1 MIAARSNLMSARPFS
16 VAQSGPQRPQRPG
29 WVARRPKNEPRQGR
43 KMRQSALANYQPTD
57 TLYLWYLADPS
68 RPIQIGEMN
77 LVRSTQGVSLRYAD
91 GWLQN
96 GFPLSEDLPLIGQ
109 EFLPTE
115 RGTAAGAVDDARPDR
130 WGERVIRF
138 IDKPKRLS
146 LLEYLFFAGDDRF
159 GALSVSTSPTEY
171 LPRRLGPLPAL
182 ADADEIQE
190 LIRKVQNNEVVP
202 QSQERLISPGA
213 TMGGARPKALVNIGS
228 DQWVIKFADGD
239 PADTPLIEHAAMT
252 LAQKASIRVAE
263 TRPVRLI
270 HGHAVAIKR
279 FDRAGSRRLHSL
291 SARVA
296 LQAAAEGFG
305 YPELA
310 QLLRRKGVV
319 DGDLYVAHM
328 RELFRR
334 MVFNI
339 LIDNTDDHEKNH
351 ALLVT
356 DSQQYEL
363 SPAYDVLPSGQALG
377 FQQMRVGDQQAD
389 ATMINA
395 LSMSRMFSLTKD
407 EAVAQVR
414 SVAGVVDGWK
424 EHFAQSGVTAGD
436 IDLYAQHIDRPFLK
450 EQRDEIRQ

>member
-1 MIAARSNLMSARPFS
+1 
-16 VAQSGPQRPQRPG
+16 
-29 WVARRPKNEPRQGR
+29 
-43 KMRQSALANYQPTD
+43 
-57 TLYLWYLADPS
+57 LWYLAQPS
-68 RPIQIGEMN
+68 RPLLIGSIN

-91 GWLQN
+91 DWLQS

-115 RGTAAGAVDDARPDR
+115 RSTAAGSVDDARPDR

-138 IDKPKRLS
+138 IDKPRRLS

-159 GALSVSTSPTEY
+159 GALGVSTSPTQY

-182 ADADEIQE
+182 ADANEIQE

-202 QSQERLISPGA
+202 QAQERLISPGA
-213 TMGGARPKALVNIGS
+213 TMGGARPKALVNIGGE
-228 DQWVIKFADGD
+228 QWVIKFADGD
-239 PADTPLIEHAAMT
+239 PADTPLIEHASMT
-252 LAQKASIRVAE
+252 LALEASIRVAE

-279 FDRAGSRRLHSL
+279 FDRAGGRRLHSL

-351 ALLVT
+351 AVLVT

-377 FQQMRVGDQQAD
+377 FQQMRVGDQEAD
-389 ATMINA
+389 STLDNA

-407 EAVAQVR
+407 QAVNEVR
-414 SVAGVVDGWK
+414 AVAGVVDGWK
-424 EHFAQSGVTAGD
+424 EHFAQCGVTAGD
-436 IDLYAQHIDRPFLK
+436 IDLYAEHIDRPFLK
-450 EQRDEIRQ
+450 EQRDAVRR

>member
-1 MIAARSNLMSARPFS
+1 MSQA
-16 VAQSGPQRPQRPG
+16 
-29 WVARRPKNEPRQGR
+29 
-43 KMRQSALANYQPTD
+43 ALANYQPVD
-57 TLYLWYLADPS
+57 ILYLWYLTQPS
-68 RPIQIGEMN
+68 RPIQIGEMH
-77 LVRSTQGVSLRYAD
+77 LVRSTQGVSLRYVD
-91 GWLQN
+91 SWLQN

-159 GALSVSTSPTEY
+159 GALGVSTSPTEY

-190 LIRKVQNNEVVP
+190 LIRKVQNNEAVP
-202 QSQERLISPGA
+202 QAQERLISPGA
-213 TMGGARPKALVNIGS
+213 TMGGARPKALVNIAGN
-228 DQWVIKFADGD
+228 QWVIKFADGD
-239 PADTPLIEHAAMT
+239 PADTPLIEHASMT
-252 LAQKASIRVAE
+252 LAQKASIRVAQ
-263 TRPVRLI
+263 TRPVRLV

-279 FDRAGSRRLHSL
+279 FDRAGGRRLHSL

-356 DSQQYEL
+356 DSQQYAL

-377 FQQMRVGDQQAD
+377 FQQMRVGDQEAD
-389 ATMINA
+389 ATMVNA

-407 EAVAQVR
+407 EAVNEVR
-414 SVAGVVDGWK
+414 AVASIVDGWK
-424 EHFAQSGVTAGD
+424 EHFAQCGVTAGD
-436 IDLYAQHIDRPFLK
+436 IELYAQHIDRPFLK
-450 EQRDEIRQ
+450 EQRDEAQR